1 MNNKAM
7 NLYIITEVLSDY
19 TAGMCVIAAESKEQC
34 RELFINEFGEYYA
47 EGFDKYAE
55 FTVINGVN
63 DPELQVGVVDYVF
76 GGG

>member
-7 NLYIITEVLSDY
+7 NLYIINEVLSDY
-19 TAGMCVIAAESKEQC
+19 TSGMCVIAAESKEHA
-34 RELFINEFGEYYA
+34 RELFIDEFGEYYA

-55 FTVINGVN
+55 FTVIEGVKV
-63 DPELQVGVVDYVF
+63 PAGIVDYVF